1 MKKFK
6 TNKRLTFTLI
16 AVAVL
21 IVAALAINAYNSGGP
36 SSQKGHQTI
45 DIVPSWPCSA
55 NQIIKRSSTQLG
67 CSNPPVLGGSSGYVL
82 RYANSNTFTSSRIFQ
97 NQLGNVGINTIT
109 PREKL
114 DVQGDIHVTGTICS
128 DIDGCIGSSSGSNG
142 DYTVSGPYTTTGDL
156 GAHSFCYLSRVDTG
170 YYQYDCSVV
179 NSGMSNGV
187 PTWYFNDGASR
198 GNCEVYC
205 IDGGPVVPG
214 CESNSPPT
222 MVVHPNS
229 VLTIC
234 QSTDAIID
242 PIIQASDVDGNLVDC
257 YMSDG
262 LGELE
267 AYPGNSGSQGQW
279 KWRYH
284 PTGAGL
290 IPVTVYCKDSC
301 TTTTKVP
308 RLYTILYDDNC
319 EPCPTCAEINKQC
332 GVWDAPNPSC
342 GDINCGQCPS
352 GEYCSNGYCA
362 DY

>member
-1 MKKFK
+1 MKKLK

-21 IVAALAINAYNSGGP
+21 VVAALAINAYNSGGP

-45 DIVPSWPCSA
+45 DIVTPYPCSA

-67 CSNPPVLGGSSGYVL
+67 CSNPPVLGGSSGYIL
-82 RYANSNTFTSSRIFQ
+82 RYATSNTFTNSRMFQ
-97 NQLGNVGINTIT
+97 NQIGNVGINTIT

-114 DVQGDIHVTGTICS
+114 DVQGNIHVTGTICS

-170 YYQYDCSVV
+170 YYQYDCSVI

-187 PTWYFNDGASR
+187 PTWYFNNGASR

-222 MVVHPNS
+222 ITWAYESRSIHLCPGTTLLIDPAFNVSDPDGNIAYCGTDGNGNMELYESGDGGLFWFTPTGSGLLPVNYVCTDTCGAKSEVEPRQYSILFDNDACGAGP
-229 VLTIC
+229 C
-234 QSTDAIID
+234 QSCS
-242 PIIQASDVDGNLVDC
+242 Q
-257 YMSDG
+257 
-262 LGELE
+262 LG
-267 AYPGNSGSQGQW
+267 
-279 KWRYH
+279 
-284 PTGAGL
+284 
-290 IPVTVYCKDSC
+290 
-301 TTTTKVP
+301 
-308 RLYTILYDDNC
+308 
-319 EPCPTCAEINKQC
+319 KQC
-332 GVWDAPNPSC
+332 GIWDNGC
-342 GDINCGQCPS
+342 GDIYCGGCSAGMQCDSNGQCVP
-352 GEYCSNGYCA
+352 E
-362 DY
+362 